1 MSTIPDTPVNHEL
14 DAKAHIATV
23 RQLAK
28 SIQDF
33 AYAAPGRRAKIHTT
47 ASVPDAF
54 LLTTATACDAA
65 PEFSSAV
72 QLTGSQ
78 LRQAIDFQ
86 RAYIELADELELI
99 AKGLRDTLAE
109 HRFKIGNLALRAY
122 SIAKGF
128 ARPTDSATFIPH
140 LKNMKRDL
148 GRSSSKTTPT
158 PDPAPVPVKTT

>member
-1 MSTIPDTPVNHEL
+1 V
-14 DAKAHIATV
+14 
-23 RQLAK
+23 
-28 SIQDF
+28 
-33 AYAAPGRRAKIHTT
+33 KIGVT

-54 LLTTATACDAA
+54 LLSTAAACDAA

-78 LRQAIDFQ
+78 LRQAINFQ
-86 RAYIELADELELI
+86 RAYVQLADELELI

-109 HRFKIGNLALRAY
+109 HRFQIGSLALRAY

-148 GRSSSKTTPT
+148 GKSSPKTTPT
-158 PDPAPVPVKTT
+158 PDPAKVPVTVKTN

>member
-1 MSTIPDTPVNHEL
+1 MSTIPDIPVNHEQQ
-14 DAKAHIATV
+14 ANAHIATV
-23 RQLAK
+23 RQLAQ
-28 SIQDF
+28 SIQGF
-33 AYAAPGRRAKIHTT
+33 SYAARGRRVKIGVT

-54 LLTTATACDAA
+54 LLSTAAACDAA

-78 LRQAIDFQ
+78 LRQAIDYQ
-86 RAYIELADELELI
+86 RAYVQLADELELI

-109 HRFKIGNLALRAY
+109 HRFQIGTLALRAY
-122 SIAKGF
+122 SVAKSF

-148 GRSSSKTTPT
+148 RKSSPKTTST
-158 PDPAPVPVKTT
+158 PDPAPVPVIKK